1 MICFRYDL
9 DISLGGEP
17 NSLRV
22 GFLGF
27 NAQIHAVEYFLKAL
41 EESIDYIR
49 KHKLQDVEAALKKFA
64 HMDVIKGGVP
74 KK

>member
-1 MICFRYDL
+1 MVCFSYGL
-9 DISLGGEP
+9 DISIGREP

-27 NAQIHAVEYFLKAL
+27 NGQVHVVEYFLKAL

-64 HMDVIKGGVP
+64 HIDLVKKGVP